1 MAYPTADDAPAA
13 NFAWVFTCGAPTFST
28 RTGALFIFLEWTTM
42 PDLSSGQ
49 AAAAEAAQDAKLAVC
64 VYCGSSNAAAP
75 AFLEAAFEIGGDFA
89 KAGLKL
95 VYGGG
100 GVGLMGATARGAH
113 AAGGQVL
120 GIIPEFLRGREQPF
134 DDVETVIVTS
144 MHERKMM
151 MFERSDA
158 FVVLPGGIGTLEEII
173 ELLSWR
179 RLDLH
184 RKPIVF
190 HNPDGFWD
198 PLFALLRHTIDQGLT
213 PPSLADCWRVT
224 EKASDITP
232 ALLAWLAET
241 GQENASSNVR
251 LLT

>member
-1 MAYPTADDAPAA
+1 MA
-13 NFAWVFTCGAPTFST
+13 
-28 RTGALFIFLEWTTM
+28 
-42 PDLSSGQ
+42 DLSSRQ
-49 AAAAEAAQDAKLAVC
+49 AGAGTRPLSSVC
-64 VYCGSSNAAAP
+64 VYCGSSNAADP
-75 AFLEAAFEIGGDFA
+75 AFLEAAFQIGAAFA
-89 KAGLKL
+89 EAGLKL

-113 AAGGQVL
+113 QAGGRVL
-120 GIIPEFLRGREQPF
+120 GIIPDFLRGREQPF
-134 DDVETVIVTS
+134 DDVETVIVAS
-144 MHERKMM
+144 MHERKML

-190 HNPDGFWD
+190 HNPRGFWD
-198 PLFALLRHTIDQGLT
+198 PLFALLRHTIDEGLT
-213 PPSLADCWRVT
+213 PPSLADCWRTV
-224 EKASDITP
+224 EKAEDIIP
-232 ALLAWLAET
+232 ALLAWHAEAGRT
-241 GQENASSNVR
+241 GDSDALR